1 AYRKL
6 EHAANRKN
14 IDTHEYLE
22 QPIADI
28 QLFGTK
34 KQIKMVQ
41 ALAQEMVETENANL
55 TGLLEELRQ
64 DLRKELNLEKVLP
77 AIKIFRAPKGYKKH

>member
-1 AYRKL
+1 
-6 EHAANRKN
+6 
-14 IDTHEYLE
+14 
-22 QPIADI
+22 
-28 QLFGTK
+28 
-34 KQIKMVQ
+34 MVQ